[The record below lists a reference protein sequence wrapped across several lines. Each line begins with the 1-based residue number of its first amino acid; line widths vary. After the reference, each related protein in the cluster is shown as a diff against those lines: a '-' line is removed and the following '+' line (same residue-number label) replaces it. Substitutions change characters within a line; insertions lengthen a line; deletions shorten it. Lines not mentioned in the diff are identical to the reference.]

1 MASCTAILAN
11 NSTARIVGDQ
21 EKGELTM
28 QAAATL
34 LIIAA
39 CFVLASKGFITH
51 AWLLFGVTLL
61 VNTVIVEG
69 REQDGAN

>member
-1 MASCTAILAN
+1 VM
-11 NSTARIVGDQ
+11 
-21 EKGELTM
+21 
-28 QAAATL
+28 
-34 LIIAA
+34 
-39 CFVLASKGFITH
+39 ASKGFIAH